1 MCVCVCGWVGVCIHV
16 VACLGVGV
24 YNVKTPGRNDLK
36 LGTTVSPSIDFG
48 FKKAR
53 IGVRVS
59 ISTLSTMTCLFNFPR
74 PFTFTYFICF

>member
-1 MCVCVCGWVGVCIHV
+1 M

-36 LGTTVSPSIDFG
+36 LGATVSPSIDFG
-48 FKKAR
+48 FKRAR
-53 IGVRVS
+53 VGVRVS

-74 PFTFTYFICF
+74 HFILLTLFAFD